1 VYSWIGGGMKEK
13 IVEYLKNGFI
23 KSLENARHAVGNKE
37 SAYLWAL
44 RHYDKL
50 SKKEKQ
56 EILKKIKS

>member
-1 VYSWIGGGMKEK
+1 MKEK